1 MLQTVAGVAFCPI
14 DIVKQRVQTHAVLHP
29 GGSTFG
35 PLAAMR
41 EVYAAAGV
49 PGVCCFGCVV
59 LRPSTF
65 TCWRSSFV
73 WHLMRLLG

>member
-29 GGSTFG
+29 GGSAFG

-49 PGVCCFGCVV
+49 PGVCCF
-59 LRPSTF
+59 
-65 TCWRSSFV
+65 
-73 WHLMRLLG
+73 